1 MVTRKY
7 SKAPWGSSQ
16 VLLKFRG
23 QKVKKKNAP
32 INILGGGSGGMPA
45 YTLLQNGI
53 PANRPDLIGIVPI
66 FEFQN
71 LKNRDIPIFKRKKR
85 HFLL

>member
-1 MVTRKY
+1 
-7 SKAPWGSSQ
+7 
-16 VLLKFRG
+16 
-23 QKVKKKNAP
+23 
-32 INILGGGSGGMPA
+32 MPA

-71 LKNRDIPIFKRKKR
+71 LKNRDIPIFKRKQKDV
-85 HFLL
+85 FFEKLWNWVVKDWS